1 MDIAKKIVAMGVAVV
16 LATSSAFVP
25 IFAQNSSDVSASGH
39 WIQRA
44 VDHPYQEDGNS
55 LIAMGAGVDVQSGAG
70 AYYRTPLGKQEFK
83 AEFDLEWDD
92 TNNPTDSSGSPYEA
106 NRIAMVLA
114 KEPVYE
120 NTSNFLSVPNN
131 SIFVRGTHLET
142 YQVTDGSGSSITDGT
157 ADCGTA
163 WAFAGSGPMHVTVV
177 MADRKMTVTFTSA
190 DETKT
195 KVAWISYSSE
205 FVNGDKLYFG
215 FINAGGALKYNVKDF
230 TITETDLTSLF
241 FEQEKGWE
249 AREMGGA
256 FQTNENNDL
265 LGQSVWGCAAAYWKA
280 PIGSTGFKISFDM
293 DWTNADQASDDW
305 FTRFGLVKEPD
316 YPNGLGDTTPY
327 DIKNSIRIKSNKL
340 IVSEADMDEA
350 YYTADSASATVAEGI
365 DLSAAD
371 TVKGTYQLK
380 DNVVSVT
387 ITATT
392 GGVDKTMTASFAYS
406 DAFFNGEDLY
416 WGVMNH
422 GGNIAFDITNIQFE
436 EIDGSTIDGDWLQ
449 NPVEKPYLSQGS
461 HLLAMGEGVEV
472 QSGAGAY
479 YRSPLGKKEFK
490 AEFDLEWDDTNNPT
504 DSSGS
509 SYDGNR
515 IAMVLAKKPVYEN
528 AANFLS
534 VPNNSIFVRGTH
546 LETYQVTD
554 GSGSSVTDGTA
565 DCGTAWAFAGSGPMH
580 VSVVME
586 DCKMTVTFTSKDGT
600 KKKVAWISYSSEFV
614 NGDELYF
621 GFINAGGAL
630 KYNVNNFS
638 IVQSDLAPVTEPE
651 IKGGWI
657 AREMGGAFQ
666 TNENNDLL
674 GQSAWGCAAAYWKL
688 PIGSTG
694 FKISFNMNWTNADQ
708 ASDDW
713 FTRFGLAKEPSYPNG
728 LGETTIYD
736 MKNSI
741 RLKSNK
747 LIVSEADMDEAYY
760 TADSA
765 TATVAEGID
774 LSAADTVNGIYQLKD
789 NVVSVTIT
797 ATTNGVDKTMTAS
810 FAYSDAFFNGED
822 LYWGVMNH
830 GGNIAFDI
838 TNIQFE
844 EIDGS
849 AIDGKWLQNPVAKPY
864 VSQENNLFAMGE
876 GVEVQSGAGAYYRSP
891 LGKKEFKA
899 EFDLEWDDANNPTDS
914 SGSPYEAN
922 RIAMVLAKKP
932 IYENK
937 ANFLSVPNN
946 SIFVRGTHLETY
958 QVTDGSGSS
967 ITDGTADCG
976 TAWALAGNGP
986 MHVTVVMADRKMTVT
1001 FTSKDGAKTKV
1012 AWISYSSEFV
1022 NGDELYFGFINAG
1035 GALKYNVKDFKIS
1048 KTDLYSGNQ
1057 ENYRDENGWRVRIG
1071 EGLTSYS
1078 TDTDK
1083 ALLGT
1088 VSSSGAAAFWQD
1100 AVGYNRFKATFD
1112 LEWDSSNLVE
1122 GAKNYLDSFLA
1133 ITVTKDP
1140 VFKKGIN
1147 AYAPV
1152 GSFRVTSNHLQAATE
1167 DMDTSVLA
1175 QMSNTEM
1182 VGGIDLKT
1190 AETAQGTL
1198 ELKNRTISLTLITSD
1213 GKSATASYKY
1223 TGSFFNQ
1230 KKLYVGFFSNG
1241 DIKMNVKN
1249 FTVAEDDLAG
1259 EGAIEPIDVP
1269 EGYTNDFTGTD
1280 WIVRTG
1286 EGIHQF
1292 ATNAQGDLC
1301 AYGNNNINGAVWW
1314 NKQLS
1319 TDGFKVT
1326 FDIEWAND
1334 NRIENQNNYLD
1345 NFLSINL
1352 SKDPTFA
1359 EGTDPISPKGRFRVV
1374 TNHIQVVEDDMDS
1387 KYLEKNEIFTPIV
1400 GGMNLA
1406 AAPTTCTILLE
1417 DGVFFLTF
1425 EQEGV
1430 EPMQGGYT
1438 YSLDYFDGSPLYLGF
1453 SQNGDMLYKISNLK
1467 YEKTDGNKKEYQY
1480 FTGYVGGY
1488 FEKVYGEFN
1497 DDYRKYLG

>member
-25 IFAQNSSDVSASGH
+25 IFAQNSSTASTSGQ

-44 VDHPYQEDGNS
+44 VDNPYHENGNN
-55 LIAMGAGVDVQSGAG
+55 LLAMGTGVDVQSGAG
-70 AYYRTPLGKQEFK
+70 AYYRTPLGKQEF
-83 AEFDLEWDD
+83 E
-92 TNNPTDSSGSPYEA
+92 
-106 NRIAMVLA
+106 
-114 KEPVYE
+114 
-120 NTSNFLSVPNN
+120 
-131 SIFVRGTHLET
+131 
-142 YQVTDGSGSSITDGT
+142 
-157 ADCGTA
+157 
-163 WAFAGSGPMHVTVV
+163 
-177 MADRKMTVTFTSA
+177 
-190 DETKT
+190 
-195 KVAWISYSSE
+195 
-205 FVNGDKLYFG
+205 
-215 FINAGGALKYNVKDF
+215 
-230 TITETDLTSLF
+230 
-241 FEQEKGWE
+241 
-249 AREMGGA
+249 
-256 FQTNENNDL
+256 
-265 LGQSVWGCAAAYWKA
+265 
-280 PIGSTGFKISFDM
+280 
-293 DWTNADQASDDW
+293 
-305 FTRFGLVKEPD
+305 
-316 YPNGLGDTTPY
+316 
-327 DIKNSIRIKSNKL
+327 
-340 IVSEADMDEA
+340 
-350 YYTADSASATVAEGI
+350 
-365 DLSAAD
+365 
-371 TVKGTYQLK
+371 
-380 DNVVSVT
+380 
-387 ITATT
+387 
-392 GGVDKTMTASFAYS
+392 
-406 DAFFNGEDLY
+406 
-416 WGVMNH
+416 
-422 GGNIAFDITNIQFE
+422 
-436 EIDGSTIDGDWLQ
+436 
-449 NPVEKPYLSQGS
+449 
-461 HLLAMGEGVEV
+461 
-472 QSGAGAY
+472 
-479 YRSPLGKKEFK
+479 

-509 SYDGNR
+509 SYEANR
-515 IAMVLAKKPVYEN
+515 IAMVLAKEPVYEN
-528 AANFLS
+528 TANFLS

-554 GSGSSVTDGTA
+554 GNGSSITDGTA
-565 DCGTAWAFAGSGPMH
+565 DCGSAWAFAGNGPMH
-580 VSVVME
+580 VTVVMA
-586 DCKMTVTFTSKDGT
+586 DQKMTVTFTSKDGT

-630 KYNVNNFS
+630 KYNVNNFA
-638 IVQSDLAPVTEPE
+638 ITESDLAPVTEQE
-651 IKGGWI
+651 IKGWNI
-657 AREMGGAFQ
+657 RPMGGAFQ
-666 TNENNDLL
+666 TNDNNDLL
-674 GQSAWGCAAAYWKL
+674 GQSAWGCAAAYWKA
-688 PIGSTG
+688 PIGNTG
-694 FKISFNMNWTNADQ
+694 FKVSFNMKWTNADQ
-708 ASDDW
+708 GSDDW

-741 RLKSNK
+741 RVKSNK

-760 TADSA
+760 TAESA
-765 TATVAEGID
+765 AATVADGID
-774 LSAADTVNGIYQLKD
+774 LSTADTVKGVYQLKD

-797 ATTNGVDKTMTAS
+797 ATTGGVDKTMTAS
-810 FAYSDAFFNGED
+810 FTYSDAFFNGDD

-830 GGNIAFDI
+830 GGSIAFDI
-838 TNIQFE
+838 TNLQFE

-849 AIDGKWLQNPVAKPY
+849 AIAGDWLQNPVAKPY
-864 VSQENNLFAMGE
+864 VAQNNHLIAMGS
-876 GVEVQSGAGAYYRSP
+876 GVDVQGGAGAYYRSP

-899 EFDLEWDDANNPTDS
+899 EFDLEWDDTNNPTDS
-914 SGSPYEAN
+914 SGSSYEAN
-922 RIAMVLAKKP
+922 RIAMVLAKEP
-932 IYENK
+932 VYENT

-958 QVTDGSGSS
+958 QVTDGNGSS

-976 TAWALAGNGP
+976 SAWAFAGNGP
-986 MHVTVVMADRKMTVT
+986 MHVTVVMADQKMTVT
-1001 FTSKDGAKTKV
+1001 FTSKDGTKKKV

-1035 GALKYNVKDFKIS
+1035 GALKYNVKDFQIT

-1057 ENYRDENGWRVRIG
+1057 ENYQDENGWRVRIG
-1071 EGLTSYS
+1071 EGLNSYS
-1078 TDTDK
+1078 TDTNQ
-1083 ALLGT
+1083 ALLGNS
-1088 VSSSGAAAFWQD
+1088 SSSGAAAFWQN
-1100 AVGYNRFKATFD
+1100 AVGYNQFKAEFD
-1112 LEWDSSNLVE
+1112 LEWDSSNLIE
-1122 GAKNYLDSFLA
+1122 GEENYLDSFLA
-1133 ITVTKDP
+1133 VTVTKDP

-1152 GSFRVTSNHLQAATE
+1152 GSFRVTSNHIQAATD

-1182 VGGIDLKT
+1182 VGGIDLRT
-1190 AETAQGTL
+1190 AGTAKATL
-1198 ELKNRTISLTLITSD
+1198 ELNNRTISLTLKTAD

-1241 DIKMNVKN
+1241 NIKMNIKN
-1249 FTVAEDDLAG
+1249 FNVSEDDLAG
-1259 EGAIEPIDVP
+1259 EGASESIAVP

-1286 EGIHQF
+1286 DGIQQF
-1292 ATNAQGDLC
+1292 ATNAQGELY

-1352 SKDPTFA
+1352 SKDPTFI

-1387 KYLEKNEIFTPIV
+1387 KYLDKNEIFTPIV

-1467 YEKTDGNKKEYQY
+1467 YEKTDGNVKEYQY

-1488 FEKVYGEFN
+1488 FEKVYGEFK
-1497 DDYRKYLG
+1497 DDYKKYLG